1 MTENYYVK
9 VKRHKIFLILVS
21 AICILIMLITHLLSD
36 SGVSIESESES
47 ESEKS
52 AANLSKSEI
61 DVKYPV
67 ITSNGDNAYKITAKK
82 ISKGKEDRYHMDQ
95 VSGIYNLQDQENLII
110 NAEKCDINNNQD
122 YMLLNRDVKIG
133 YEDYVMYTESV
144 DVDLNNKKAAN
155 NQIVR
160 IIGEKGRIKANS
172 FNTTE
177 EFCEITFDGSVKA
190 HFDLDGN
197 N

>member
-1 MTENYYVK
+1 MTKNYYVK
-9 VKRHKIFLILVS
+9 VQRHKFLLIIV
-21 AICILIMLITHLLSD
+21 AIICIFIIFITHLFSD
-36 SGVSIESESES
+36 SGISLEHQG
-47 ESEKS
+47 EKDPS
-52 AANLSKSEI
+52 KHSKSEI

-82 ISKGKEDRYHMDQ
+82 ISKGMEDRYRMDQ
-95 VSGIYNLQDQENLII
+95 VSGIYHLKDQENLTI

-144 DVDLNNKKAAN
+144 DVDLSSKKAQN
-155 NQIVR
+155 SELVR
-160 IIGEKGRIKANS
+160 IIGQKGRIKANS
-172 FNTTE
+172 FKTTE

-190 HFDLDGN
+190 HFDLDSDN
-197 N
+197 